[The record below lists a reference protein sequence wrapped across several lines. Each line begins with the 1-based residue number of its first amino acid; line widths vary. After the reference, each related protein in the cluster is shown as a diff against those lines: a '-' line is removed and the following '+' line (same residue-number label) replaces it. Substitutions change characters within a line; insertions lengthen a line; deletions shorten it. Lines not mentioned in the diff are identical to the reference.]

1 MLLVDPALIDS
12 IQMNQPPAL
21 TSHNITKRVIQEADA
36 SINNALSDKMLTPS
50 EQLLYYNQA
59 LQKRE
64 QHAQH
69 AQHAQYVDQSIPEKI
84 SKIEE
89 DPIEEEVIG
98 SVPRTYQN
106 KASLLVKK
114 WKRNG
119 VLGWNKEGNL
129 MYNGEVIPGTN
140 IVDIVNDVV
149 RPRSKNPQPKGWDLV
164 AQGIKATNVPLELI
178 GNSKRYVNQ
187 APTYVPNRS
196 NRSNRDNTRKND
208 EFHTPPPDPV
218 TPQQLNFETPMKKL
232 SPQQKFKQRM
242 TQRKTPRLDNTWLIK

>member
-1 MLLVDPALIDS
+1 MAKEMLLVDPALIDT

-21 TSHNITKRVIQEADA
+21 TSHNITKRVIQEADD

-64 QHAQH
+64 
-69 AQHAQYVDQSIPEKI
+69 QYVDQSIPEKI

>member
-64 QHAQH
+64 
-69 AQHAQYVDQSIPEKI
+69 QYVDQSIPEKI

-187 APTYVPNRS
+187 APTYLP
-196 NRSNRDNTRKND
+196 NRDNTGKND

-242 TQRKTPRLDNTWLIK
+242 AQRKTPRLDNTWLIK